1 MNRKFTGV
9 WRARDKPAGDDAIPV
24 YNMKL
29 DYHVINRY
37 SDKPAGDDAIPVY
50 DVIVQ
55 LHVIESC
62 RSVLEVT
69 LMDL

>member
-1 MNRKFTGV
+1 M
-9 WRARDKPAGDDAIPV
+9 WRAR
-24 YNMKL
+24 
-29 DYHVINRY
+29 
-37 SDKPAGDDAIPVY
+37 DKPAGDDAIPVY

-69 LMDL
+69 LKTYVDGSTFVPGATTNSNSSSSL